1 MKQILECNGLRRNV
15 CYYFNLM
22 LCRVTE
28 KKITLIIV
36 TIIHSQYAG
45 LMQVD
50 ATFLTTLF
58 YTLHTA
64 MTFYLEVTF
73 SHKLNS
79 YFTELNIIKANI

>member
-1 MKQILECNGLRRNV
+1 MQGHRKR
-15 CYYFNLM
+15 
-22 LCRVTE
+22 

-79 YFTELNIIKANI
+79 YFIELNIIKANI

>member
-1 MKQILECNGLRRNV
+1 MTLSRNGNGV
-15 CYYFNLM
+15 GEELM

-28 KKITLIIV
+28 IFILIIV
-36 TIIHSQYAG
+36 TTIHSMQV
-45 LMQVD
+45 LMQV
-50 ATFLTTLF
+50 AAIFLTTLF

>member
-1 MKQILECNGLRRNV
+1 MKQILECNRLRRNV
-15 CYYFNLM
+15 CYEFNLM

-28 KKITLIIV
+28 KITLIIV

-73 SHKLNS
+73 FLIN
-79 YFTELNIIKANI
+79 